1 MAASSTATL
10 TRPHSNA
17 PRHFGYSSSHEPRNG
32 GSNSAK
38 KGKVVMVLSETEVT
52 RGRVLLSFKKTEV
65 RLMAAMEV
73 QGADSC

>member
-17 PRHFGYSSSHEPRNG
+17 PQHFDYSSSHEPRNG

-38 KGKVVMVLSETEVT
+38 KCKVVMVLSETEVIG
-52 RGRVLLSFKKTEV
+52 GRVLLGFKETEV
-65 RLMAAMEV
+65 RLMVAMEV